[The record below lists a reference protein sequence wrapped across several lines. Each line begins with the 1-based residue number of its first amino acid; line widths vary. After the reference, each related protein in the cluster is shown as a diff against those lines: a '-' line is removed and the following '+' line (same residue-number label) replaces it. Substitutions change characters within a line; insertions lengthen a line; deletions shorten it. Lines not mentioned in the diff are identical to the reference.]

1 MKKRDFLSLYDFST
15 KELNDI
21 LDLATNVK
29 KRPNAYKNALTGKT
43 IALIFEKPSLRTK
56 ATFEVGIMQMGGNVI
71 YFSPSEFQLGR
82 REAVSDVAK
91 NLERW
96 VDGIVCRTFG
106 HNIIETLARNC
117 SIPVINALTDLSH
130 PCQGLSDYFTIREH
144 KHKLKGLKLAF
155 VGDGNNVCHSL
166 IYGAAKFGV
175 EINIATPRGYEP
187 KVEVLKNAYADAVA
201 NGVNIELTDD
211 PIAAVNNVDVVYTDV
226 WTSMGQEAETAKRRQ
241 IFAPY
246 QVNTRLM
253 AFAKK
258 DAIFMHC
265 LPAHRGEE
273 VTDEVIDSEQS
284 IVFDQAENRL
294 HVQKAILLY
303 IFGIKKK

>member
-1 MKKRDFLSLYDFST
+1 MKKRDFLSLYDFTT
-15 KELNDI
+15 KELEDI
-21 LDLATNVK
+21 LEMAANIK
-29 KRPNAYKNALTGKT
+29 KRPNAYKNVLRGKT

-56 ATFEVGIMQMGGNVI
+56 ATFEVGILQMGGNSV
-71 YFSPSEFQLGR
+71 YFSPNEFQLGR

-117 SIPVINALTDLSH
+117 SKPVINALTDLSH
-130 PCQGLSDYFTIREH
+130 PCQGLADYFTIREH
-144 KHKLKGLKLAF
+144 KHKLKGLKLAY

-187 KVEVLKNAYADAVA
+187 RVEVLKNAYADAVS
-201 NGVNIELTDD
+201 NNVNIELTDD

-241 IFAPY
+241 IFSPY

-253 AFAKK
+253 AFAKR
-258 DAIFMHC
+258 DAVFMHC

-294 HVQKAILLY
+294 HVQKAIMMFL
-303 IFGIKKK
+303 FAGKKR

>member
-1 MKKRDFLSLYDFST
+1 MKKKDFLSLYDFTT
-15 KELNDI
+15 KELEDI
-21 LDLATNVK
+21 LDMAANIK
-29 KRPNAYKNALTGKT
+29 KRPNTYKNVLQGKT

-56 ATFEVGIMQMGGNVI
+56 ATFEVGILQMGGNSV
-71 YFSPSEFQLGR
+71 YFSPNEFQLGR

-117 SIPVINALTDLSH
+117 SKPVINALTDLSH
-130 PCQGLSDYFTIREH
+130 PCQGLADYFTIREH
-144 KHKLKGLKLAF
+144 KHKLKGLKLAY

-187 KVEVLKNAYADAVA
+187 RVEVLKNAYADAVS
-201 NGVNIELTDD
+201 NNVNIELTDD

-241 IFAPY
+241 IFSPY

-253 AFAKK
+253 AFARR
-258 DAIFMHC
+258 DAVFMHC

-294 HVQKAILLY
+294 HVQKAIMMFL
-303 IFGIKKK
+303 FAGKRR